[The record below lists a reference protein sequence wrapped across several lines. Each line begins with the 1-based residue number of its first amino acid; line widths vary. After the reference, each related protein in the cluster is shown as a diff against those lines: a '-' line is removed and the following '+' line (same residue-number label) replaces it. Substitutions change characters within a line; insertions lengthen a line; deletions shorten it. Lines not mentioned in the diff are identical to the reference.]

1 MKEKQTMTLTQ
12 LFIEEYLEKKERV
25 EELEKENHR
34 LVKALKCA
42 MNIVDDSRK
51 MIDSLEIERSGENGE
66 YIYVRRFLD
75 KRDDYFKL
83 FETELEDREKMKK
96 KEEEK
101 TEEKEDDHVEEVVDK
116 DTEEETTNE

>member
-1 MKEKQTMTLTQ
+1 MKEKQTMTLDQ
-12 LFIEEYLEKKERV
+12 LFIKEYLEKKERV

-51 MIDSLEIERSGENGE
+51 MIDSLKIERCGD
-66 YIYVRRFLD
+66 YINVGGFLD
-75 KRDDYFKL
+75 KRDNSFEL
-83 FETELEDREKMKK
+83 FETEIEDREKIKK

-101 TEEKEDDHVEEVVDK
+101 SEEKEEDHAEEVDEK

>member
-42 MNIVDDSRK
+42 MNIVDDSIK
-51 MIDSLEIERSGENGE
+51 MIDSLEIERAGENGE
-66 YIYVRRFLD
+66 YISIRGFLD
-75 KRDDYFKL
+75 KRDIAFDLYEK
-83 FETELEDREKMKK
+83 EIENREKIKK
-96 KEEEK
+96 KEEDK
-101 TEEKEDDHVEEVVDK
+101 SEEKEEDHAEEVVDK
-116 DTEEETTNE
+116 YTEEETTNE

>member
-25 EELEKENHR
+25 EELDAENHR
-34 LVKALKCA
+34 LTKVLKTA
-42 MNIVDDSRK
+42 MNIVYDSQK
-51 MIDSLEIERSGENGE
+51 MINSLKIERCGD
-66 YIYVRRFLD
+66 YITVGGFLD
-75 KRDDYFKL
+75 KRDDSFEL
-83 FETELEDREKMKK
+83 FETEIEDREKMKK

-101 TEEKEDDHVEEVVDK
+101 TEEKEEDKKEEVVDK

>member
-1 MKEKQTMTLTQ
+1 MKEKQIMTLTQ
-12 LFIEEYLEKKERV
+12 LFIEEYLEKKARL

-51 MIDSLEIERSGENGE
+51 MIDSLKIERSGD
-66 YIYVRRFLD
+66 YITVGGFLD
-75 KRDDYFKL
+75 KRDDSFEL

-101 TEEKEDDHVEEVVDK
+101 AEEKEDDQKEETTEK
-116 DTEEETTNE
+116 DTEEEKTNE

>member
-34 LVKALKCA
+34 LVRALKCA
-42 MNIVDDSRK
+42 MNIVADSRK
-51 MIDSLEIERSGENGE
+51 MIDSLDIERYGECLYISG
-66 YIYVRRFLD
+66 FLG
-75 KRDDYFKL
+75 KL
-83 FETELEDREKMKK
+83 DIAFDLYETEIEDREKMKK

-101 TEEKEDDHVEEVVDK
+101 TEEKEEDHAEEVDEK

>member
-1 MKEKQTMTLTQ
+1 MKVKQTMTLTQ

-34 LVKALKCA
+34 IVKAFKCA
-42 MNIVDDSRK
+42 MNIVDDSLK
-51 MIDSLEIERSGENGE
+51 MTGSLKIERCGD
-66 YIYVRRFLD
+66 YITVGGFLD
-75 KRDDYFKL
+75 KRDDSFKL

-96 KEEEK
+96 KEEVK
-101 TEEKEDDHVEEVVDK
+101 SEEKEEDHVEEMVDK

>member
-12 LFIEEYLEKKERV
+12 LFIEEYLEKKHKL
-25 EELEKENHR
+25 EELKAENHR
-34 LVKALKCA
+34 LTKVLKTA
-42 MNIVDDSRK
+42 MNIVDDSIK

-66 YIYVRRFLD
+66 YISIRGFLD
-75 KRDDYFKL
+75 KRDIAFDLYEK
-83 FETELEDREKMKK
+83 EIENREKMKK

-101 TEEKEDDHVEEVVDK
+101 TEEKEEDHAEEVVEK

>member
-1 MKEKQTMTLTQ
+1 MKETMTLDQ

-51 MIDSLEIERSGENGE
+51 MIDSLKIERCGD
-66 YIYVRRFLD
+66 YITVDGFLD
-75 KRDDYFKL
+75 KREDSFEL
-83 FETELEDREKMKK
+83 FETELEGREKMKK

-101 TEEKEDDHVEEVVDK
+101 SKEKEEDHAEEVDEK